1 MVKKRD
7 GQDQVARFRRELKQG
22 KWLAHAQKRSLR
34 RKTAWNLLL
43 PLFAIPLWVAFVWL
57 LVAGAWSAHLAF
69 HPSLVGPA
77 RLFPTPVTSATA
89 LMLFPS
95 FFAAM
100 CPALVV
106 SNFLVYLIP
115 PARRAM
121 NNEDEGFR
129 GVDYVSSQ
137 SALIKVGTFIL
148 VAAVVLGLIGAVLT

>member
-1 MVKKRD
+1 MVQKRD
-7 GQDQVARFRRELKQG
+7 NQDQVARFRRELKSG
-22 KWLAHAQKRSLR
+22 KWLSKAQGRAQR
-34 RKTAWNLLL
+34 RKTSWNLLL
-43 PLFAIPLWVAFVWL
+43 PLFAIPLWIAFTWL
-57 LVAGAWSAHLAF
+57 LVAAAWTAHLAF
-69 HPSLVGPA
+69 HPGLVGAA
-77 RLFPTPVTSATA
+77 RQFPTPVTSVTA

-121 NNEDEGFR
+121 DMEDQGFC

-137 SALIKVGTFIL
+137 SALIRVGAYIL
-148 VAAVVLGLIGAVLT
+148 GVAVVLGLVGALLR

>member
-1 MVKKRD
+1 MVHKPYS
-7 GQDQVARFRRELKQG
+7 QDQVARLRRELKSG
-22 KWLAHAQKRSLR
+22 KWLPNAQGRAQR

-43 PLFAIPLWVAFVWL
+43 PLFAIPLWIAFVWL
-57 LVAGAWSAHLAF
+57 LVAGAWTAHLAF
-69 HPSLVGPA
+69 HPGLVGA
-77 RLFPTPVTSATA
+77 ERQFPTLVTSVTA

-95 FFAAM
+95 FCAAL

-121 NNEDEGFR
+121 DKEDQGFR

-137 SALIKVGTFIL
+137 SALIKVGAYIL
-148 VAAVVLGLIGAVLT
+148 GVAVVLGLLGALLR